1 MKTLFIIPAR
11 ADSKGLPGKNI
22 KLLNGKPLIFY
33 SVEFARRFTSDD
45 YICVS
50 TDGPEIID
58 KLKEIEYEVP
68 FIRPSE
74 LATDNSSTN
83 DVIIHALNYYKN
95 KIDVDNIILL
105 QPTSPIRSELHLTEM
120 MNLWNNDIDL
130 LVSVRESHDN
140 PYFNLFEEN
149 TNGYLSKSKELEIT
163 RRQDAPKVYA
173 FNGNIYIYN
182 IKIFKENTLPPK
194 LIIKKYVMD
203 GRKYS
208 IDIDTMDDWYMAEY
222 LLNK

>member
-11 ADSKGLPGKNI
+11 AGSKGLPGKNI
-22 KLLNGKPLIFY
+22 KLLNGKPLIYY
-33 SVEFARRFTSDD
+33 SVEFARKFTSDD

-50 TDGPEIID
+50 TDGLEIIE

-83 DVIIHALNYYKN
+83 DVILHALNFYKD
-95 KIDVDNIILL
+95 KIEFDTVILL

-120 MNLWNNDIDL
+120 MELWNNNMDL

-149 TNGYLSKSKELEIT
+149 TNGCLFKSKESEIT

-182 IKIFKENTLPPK
+182 TRIFKENILPK
-194 LIIKKYVMD
+194 NLIIKKYVMD
-203 GRKYS
+203 ERKYS
-208 IDIDTMDDWYMAEY
+208 TDIDTIYDWYMTEY